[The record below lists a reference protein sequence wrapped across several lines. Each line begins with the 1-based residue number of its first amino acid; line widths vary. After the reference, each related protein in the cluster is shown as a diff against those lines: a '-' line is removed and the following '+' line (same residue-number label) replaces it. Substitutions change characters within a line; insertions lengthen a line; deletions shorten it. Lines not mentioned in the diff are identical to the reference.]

1 MVVLGAVMA
10 LTLAT
15 VDEPPTRAQLHDP
28 QAAADLVAGLR
39 AGERRSYVALYQESR
54 TRADGARNP
63 PTTVTVAH
71 SPKVELTRSGD
82 TLRVETANEAY
93 DCEIVEDKPT
103 CFLVAG
109 SLGLPL
115 STVLDTAI
123 EAAPYNVLERG
134 NPLIAG
140 ERARC
145 FTVTAAALNRILPDL
160 GQRAEFC
167 LAADGIPLRIEYQ
180 RIGTESRQA
189 LEVKRAFDDAALAP
203 LLDGYERVIPKVP
216 Q

>member
-1 MVVLGAVMA
+1 
-10 LTLAT
+10 
-15 VDEPPTRAQLHDP
+15 
-28 QAAADLVAGLR
+28 
-39 AGERRSYVALYQESR
+39 
-54 TRADGARNP
+54 
-63 PTTVTVAH
+63 
-71 SPKVELTRSGD
+71 
-82 TLRVETANEAY
+82 
-93 DCEIVEDKPT
+93 
-103 CFLVAG
+103 
-109 SLGLPL
+109 
-115 STVLDTAI
+115 
-123 EAAPYNVLERG
+123 VLERG

-145 FTVTAAALNRILPDL
+145 FTVTAAAPNRILPDL